1 MDGRRRFPTIA
12 IVTVLVGTLLLS
24 GLASGVSEP
33 PRVHAA
39 PVLTLAP
46 PSQRVVLV
54 SDSVGLGA
62 ARALPA
68 AFGPGW
74 DVNVIGTPA
83 HFVEMLES
91 IHVRPQLASNPQ
103 MFGDHV
109 VIAGGYNYPYWDPAR
124 FDRSIDSMVSTLVAA
139 GVENIYWVT
148 LREVK
153 PEFVTASAW
162 RAVQPY
168 YWYFPTVNDH
178 LERALDRHP
187 NLRLIDWAEVAD
199 RPGITYDAIH
209 LNPTGA
215 ALYSGL
221 IVQAVADAARQPP
234 NGGVTRV
241 RIDQPDA
248 AAVAVN
254 VTSTSSRSS
263 GYLTAYPCD
272 AARPEVSNLNPTRG
286 QIVAAA
292 AIVPVGPS
300 REICVYNRQA
310 GHVIVDVFGRF
321 TNAANVQPGAPTRLL
336 DTRSGPRQ
344 PAWTARKI
352 KVTTP
357 AGTTGH
363 ADAVAINVTA
373 VDSVADGYVSVH
385 PCSVTRPDTST
396 VNFSAGAAVPNLAVA
411 SPDADGNVCL
421 TASVD
426 THVLVDRFASFGATA
441 GDAPMRLIA
450 PRRVV
455 DTRRDP
461 AAPTDGQVV
470 RFAIRDAGFTVA
482 DVGAAGKGGVLANV
496 TIADP
501 RGAGYATAYPCADG
515 RPDTSNVNY
524 VAGKNVANMAT
535 VRPDAAGE
543 ICVYTFTAAEV
554 IVDVLGATG
563 NGFVGVKPSRLVDTR
578 R

>member
-1 MDGRRRFPTIA
+1 MDGGPRIRAVALLTSLI
-12 IVTVLVGTLLLS
+12 GSLLLA
-24 GLASGVSEP
+24 G
-33 PRVHAA
+33 PRVEAA
-39 PVLTLAP
+39 PLVAVAP
-46 PSQRVVLV
+46 PAQRVVLV

-62 ARALPA
+62 ATALPA

-91 IHVRPQLASNPQ
+91 VHVRPQLAANPQ

-124 FDRSIDSMVSTLVAA
+124 FDRSIDSMIATLTAA
-139 GVENIYWVT
+139 GVGHVYWVT

-153 PEFVTASAW
+153 PEFVSTSAW
-162 RAVQPY
+162 NQVQPY

-187 NLRLIDWAEVAD
+187 NLTLIDWAEAAD

-215 ALYSGL
+215 ALYSSL
-221 IVQAVADAARQPP
+221 IVQAVTDATRQPP

-241 RIDQPDA
+241 RVEPADA

-254 VTSTSSRSS
+254 ITSTASRAS
-263 GYLTAYPCD
+263 GYLAAYPCD
-272 AARPEVSNLNPTRG
+272 TERPEVSNLNHTRR
-286 QIVAAA
+286 QVVAAA

-300 REICVYNRQA
+300 REICVYNREA
-310 GHVIVDVFGRF
+310 GHVIVDVFGQF
-321 TNAANVQPGAPTRLL
+321 TGAANVQEAAPTRLL
-336 DTRSGPRQ
+336 DTRGEPARQ
-344 PAWTARKI
+344 PAWTARTVR
-352 KVTTP
+352 VTAP
-357 AGTTGH
+357 VGAPGR
-363 ADAVAINVTA
+363 ADAVALNVTA
-373 VDSVADGYVSVH
+373 VDSLSAGYLSVH
-385 PCSVTRPDTST
+385 PCSVTVPDTST
-396 VNFSAGAAVPNLAVA
+396 VNFAAGAAVPNLAVV

-421 TASVD
+421 TASAD
-426 THVLVDRFASFGATA
+426 THLLVDRFASFGDAT
-441 GDAPMRLIA
+441 GDSPMRLIA
-450 PRRVV
+450 PKRVV
-455 DTRRDP
+455 DTRRD
-461 AAPTDGQVV
+461 AAPPVEGQEI
-470 RFAIRDAGFTVA
+470 RFSIGDAGLSRA
-482 DVGAAGKGGVLANV
+482 DVGSAGTGGVFANV

-501 RGAGYATAYPCADG
+501 RAAGYATVYPCADG
-515 RPDTSNVNY
+515 QPDTSNVNY
-524 VAGKNVANMAT
+524 LAGQNVANMVT

-543 ICVYTFTAAEV
+543 ICVYTYTATEV

-563 NGFVGVKPSRLVDTR
+563 DGFVGIRPARLVDTR